1 MTAKPVGAGIDR
13 WTGRPIAGWGHV
25 ILSLEAIFSTPFGS
39 RVMRRWIG
47 SVIPNLLGENLVPET
62 LLNFFTAL
70 FAAIAFEPRFA
81 LTRIAVLSEA
91 DELRTGQLR
100 LELQGVYRPRAHL
113 GDFTVDGPRRI
124 VLFANEDGLVTAEN
138 PL

>member
-1 MTAKPVGAGIDR
+1 MAAKPVGAGLDR

-25 ILSLEAIFSTPFGS
+25 VLSLEAIFSTPFGS

-47 SVIPNLLGENLVPET
+47 SLVPNLLGENLVPET

-70 FAAIAFEPRFA
+70 FAALTFEPRFA

-91 DELRTGQLR
+91 DELRTGRLR

-113 GDFTVDGPRRI
+113 GDFTVDRPRRI
-124 VLFANEDGLVTAEN
+124 ILFANEDGLVTIEN